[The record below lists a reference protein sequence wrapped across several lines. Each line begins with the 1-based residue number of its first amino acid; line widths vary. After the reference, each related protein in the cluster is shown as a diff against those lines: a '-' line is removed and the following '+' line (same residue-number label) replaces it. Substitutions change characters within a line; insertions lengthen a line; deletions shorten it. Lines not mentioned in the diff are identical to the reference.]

1 MSEFIKKYQVEG
13 DNWKDKVQ
21 YIVASTSFAS
31 GVAMAFISFLM
42 SGTISGEVLG
52 FIGECFTL
60 TGGIFGITLYIRNKV
75 SSAGAYIMDSVQD
88 LLKDHKVRYHDDLN
102 EDEDADDT
110 SVDKEPLA
118 DRR

>member
-1 MSEFIKKYQVEG
+1 MNEYIKKYQAEG

-21 YIVASTSFAS
+21 YAVAATSFVS
-31 GVAMAFISFLM
+31 GVAMAFTSFLM
-42 SGTISGEVLG
+42 NGTISGEILG

-75 SSAGAYIMDSVQD
+75 SSAGAYIMDSVNE
-88 LLKDHKVRYHDDLN
+88 LLKDHKDRYHSDQN
-102 EDEDADDT
+102 DENTDDT
-110 SVDKEPLA
+110 GVDKEPLE